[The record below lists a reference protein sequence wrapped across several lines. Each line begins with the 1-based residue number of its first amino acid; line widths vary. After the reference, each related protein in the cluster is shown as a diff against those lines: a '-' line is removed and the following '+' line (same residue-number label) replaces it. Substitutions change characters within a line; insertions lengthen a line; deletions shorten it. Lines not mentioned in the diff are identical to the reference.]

1 MLVQVAKRAKRAFA
15 GASSAGS
22 DMRSESFGGSASNRA
37 VRVAML
43 TLLPSDNIA
52 TRAFCLRAIPYM
64 ARHGVAAHVFPPS
77 SPRIYRLFR
86 SERRPLHAILSA
98 TYWYGIVLPRRLA
111 HLLVALRYDVIFV
124 QRGLLHY
131 NTPPVLEWLLKQLT
145 TRVRRRPVV
154 YHLDDALYEVS
165 NPRHYAR
172 RCRYADA
179 VMTGNKEL
187 EAFARRYNAVILWL
201 GYGIDVRTY
210 PVKEHKDAAPV
221 TIGFVGMS
229 APRLLPP
236 VVESLSAACR
246 DGNAVV
252 KVVGQ
257 EPFEPPELR
266 GVVSWERWTPERER
280 ELLLDLDIGIVP
292 LPDTA
297 YNRGKETYKIKEYM
311 AAGLPIVAS
320 DVGHSRYLIEH
331 GITGFLADSNAAW
344 TEHLEKLRDDPL
356 LRKEVGKN
364 ARRFVSTSYDLPDN
378 SQRFASLLKS
388 LLSQE

>member
-1 MLVQVAKRAKRAFA
+1 
-15 GASSAGS
+15 
-22 DMRSESFGGSASNRA
+22 
-37 VRVAML
+37 ML

-64 ARHGVAAHVFPPS
+64 ARHGVSADVFPPS
-77 SPRIYRLFR
+77 SPRIYRLLQ
-86 SERRPLHAILSA
+86 SERRALHVILST
-98 TYWYGIVLPRRLA
+98 TYWYVVVLPRRVV
-111 HLLVALRYDVIFV
+111 HLVVALKYDVIFV

-131 NTPPVLEWLLKQLT
+131 AAPPALEWMLKQLT
-145 TRVRRRPVV
+145 TWVIPRPVV
-154 YHLDDALYEVS
+154 YHLDDALYAVS

-172 RCRYADA
+172 RCQYADA

-187 EAFARRYNAVILWL
+187 EAFAQRYNTRILWL
-201 GYGIDVRTY
+201 GYGVDVKEY
-210 PVKEHKDAAPV
+210 PVKEHDATLPI

-229 APRLLPP
+229 ARRLLPP
-236 VVESLSAACR
+236 IMESLAAACK
-246 DGNAVV
+246 DGKAVV

-266 GVVSWERWTPERER
+266 GLVSWEKWTPERER
-280 ELLLDLDIGIVP
+280 EVLLDLDIGIVP

-331 GITGFLADSNAAW
+331 GTTGFLAESNAAW
-344 TEHLEKLRDDPL
+344 IEHLEKLRDDPS
-356 LRKEVGKN
+356 LRKQIGEN
-364 ARRFVSTSYDLPDN
+364 ARRFVSTSYDLPEN
-378 SQRFASLLKS
+378 SRHFAWLLQS
-388 LLSQE
+388 LLSKE